1 MATTEKKK
9 KKKTHYIW
17 EDPVGKEGIDW
28 IICTNLYSK
37 QRLKKEQHEP
47 WKCKGD
53 HGASQSLFYP
63 MDSFVIQANVLC
75 SSHLYQLLQLCA
87 LILCLLTSSTF
98 HLGLISAHQWLLLRG
113 YLSWNYLSLAQR
125 TTLAQLF
132 LVAAARSSLH
142 EHVHPPTASGSSE
155 LDIISFYQLCLDM
168 DAPAINEIPKH
179 LGAKIRMIKKKKK
192 IKIFSHSYRVCWTWP

>member
-1 MATTEKKK
+1 M
-9 KKKTHYIW
+9 
-17 EDPVGKEGIDW
+17 
-28 IICTNLYSK
+28 
-37 QRLKKEQHEP
+37 
-47 WKCKGD
+47 
-53 HGASQSLFYP
+53 
-63 MDSFVIQANVLC
+63 IQANVLC

-168 DAPAINEIPKH
+168 DAPARNEIPKH
-179 LGAKIRMIKKKKK
+179 LGAEIRMIKKKNFKYSLIHTVPCLLDMTLDRNYVETSK
-192 IKIFSHSYRVCWTWP
+192 RGKGTL